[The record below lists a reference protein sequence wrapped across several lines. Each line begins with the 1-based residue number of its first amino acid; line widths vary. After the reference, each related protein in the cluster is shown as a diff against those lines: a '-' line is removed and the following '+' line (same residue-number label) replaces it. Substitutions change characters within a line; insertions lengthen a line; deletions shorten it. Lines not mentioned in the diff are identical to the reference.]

1 MSPVMILIGLVFLV
15 AVIVIINST
24 STKKSSH
31 KEAGVVLDKA
41 VFKEP
46 EPLPDVSSI
55 EVVYQDAKVLT
66 DLTEIGNVPVLTDK
80 VAAPKAMKPAVK
92 AKTAPRVQKST
103 KPAKAIPA
111 APVKKK
117 KVKKAP
123 KA

>member
-1 MSPVMILIGLVFLV
+1 MSPVMILIGIVFLV

-24 STKKSSH
+24 SKKTVSH
-31 KEAGVVLDKA
+31 KDAGVVLDKE

-46 EPLPDVSSI
+46 EPMADVSSV
-55 EVVYQDAKVLT
+55 EVTYVDAKVLT
-66 DLTEIGNVPVLTDK
+66 DLTDYPVLTDK
-80 VAAPKAMKPAVK
+80 VEAPKAMKPAVK

-103 KPAKAIPA
+103 KPAAVKAPIAPA
-111 APVKKK
+111 KKK